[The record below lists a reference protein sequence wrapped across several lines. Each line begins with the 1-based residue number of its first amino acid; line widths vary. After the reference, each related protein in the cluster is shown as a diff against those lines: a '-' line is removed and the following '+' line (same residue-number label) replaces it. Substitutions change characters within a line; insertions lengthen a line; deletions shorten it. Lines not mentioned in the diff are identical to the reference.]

1 MNAEDTIRRYLQTH
15 GEATRPQLAAAAGV
29 STVRAGQMVAR
40 LCRTGELEEAGLQA
54 SGGGRPVMRYRYR
67 AAHGERLLLHVAR
80 SGRAWAVRAE
90 LRDLCGGLLHAESRL
105 YAALCESSLD
115 AWLDTLLPRSR
126 RLQGICLLPPAGDS
140 APALLRHLAARYS
153 CPVREL
159 SPAEALA
166 EHTEG
171 TLTLCLARAQHPS
184 AAFFCGGSLRPC
196 GPLWLLPMPADWT
209 QLDYADH
216 TLTEEMTSRL
226 LAILCCTLS
235 PRRMVLH
242 ADFLS
247 PKLIARIRFNTSAKL
262 RPLPPPELLFAE
274 LPNPPGNDTKP
285 EPRR

>member
-40 LCRTGELEEAGLQA
+40 LCRAGELEEAGLQA
-54 SGGGRPVMRYRYR
+54 SGGGRPVMLYRYR
-67 AAHGERLLLHVAR
+67 AAHGVRLLLHVAR
-80 SGRAWAVRAE
+80 SGRAWAVQAE
-90 LRDLCGGLLHAESRL
+90 LRDLCDALLHAESRH
-105 YAALCESSLD
+105 YAALAATSLD
-115 AWLDTLLPRSR
+115 AWLDSLRPRSR
-126 RLQGICLLPPAGDS
+126 HLQEICLLPPAGDS
-140 APALLRHLAARYS
+140 APTLCRHLAARYA

-159 SPAEALA
+159 SPAESLA
-166 EHTEG
+166 EHTEE
-171 TLTLCLARAQHPS
+171 TLTLCLARAGKPS

-235 PRRMVLH
+235 PRRIVLH

-262 RPLPPPELLFAE
+262 RPLPLPELVFAE
-274 LPNPPGNDTKP
+274 LPNPPGDDTV
-285 EPRR
+285 